1 MRTFWVMSAYLVGSA
16 AVSYLT
22 VTHLPAYQPQM
33 DPIRE
38 LIGDYES
45 DQIQEQSLRNILEA
59 MGGGEK

>member
-16 AVSYLT
+16 AASYLT
-22 VTHLPAYQPQM
+22 ITRLPAYQPQM

-45 DQIQEQSLRNILEA
+45 GRIQEQSLRDILEA
-59 MGGGEK
+59 MDKEE